1 MSPWASMPLDG
12 DADSILSSLEHGLNV
27 GLISTFD
34 LACCNADDRLTDVL
48 ERQDLVPFDDIPV
61 QREDDIVG
69 LLNRTSA
76 KERNGVQVQEVMDPL
91 QGNML
96 ISAEAG
102 ILSFIESA
110 DEAEC
115 RLVVRG
121 SRIDGIVTLSDLQK
135 LSVRP
140 AIFLLITHLELLMLA
155 WLREM
160 SQRTSETEVLDKLS
174 DGRKEKLGEEWE
186 RLKAN
191 NLAIDRLSA
200 TQFCDKREL
209 LMKHGFPVPSK
220 GAARKQLEDIENLR
234 DSVAHAGD
242 YALTRDNA
250 LSTVAT
256 VRKTRQWINDL
267 EQELNKPEGTATGES
282 V

>member
-1 MSPWASMPLDG
+1 MPLEG
-12 DADSILSSLEHGLNV
+12 DADSILSSLEQGLTV
-27 GLISTFD
+27 GLIATFD
-34 LACCNADDRLTDVL
+34 LAWCNAEDRLSDVL
-48 ERQDLVPFDDIPV
+48 SRQDLAEFDHVPV
-61 QREDDIVG
+61 KREGDVVG
-69 LLNRTSA
+69 LLDMTSA
-76 KERNGVQVQEVMDPL
+76 DDHDGLRVQEAMDPL

-110 DEAEC
+110 DRSRC
-115 RLVVRG
+115 RLVLRDSQV
-121 SRIDGIVTLSDLQK
+121 DGIVTLSDLQK
-135 LSVRP
+135 LPVRP

-155 WLREM
+155 WLRKRGE
-160 SQRTSETEVLDKLS
+160 QTSETEVLNKLS
-174 DGRKEKLGEEWE
+174 EGRRSKLEEEWE
-186 RLKAN
+186 RLKTN

-209 LMKHGFPVPSK
+209 LVKHGFPVTSK
-220 GAARKQLEDIENLR
+220 GAARTELEEIEDLR

-256 VRKTRQWINDL
+256 VRKTRRWISDL
-267 EQELNKPEGTATGES
+267 ERELNGSQDAATGTS